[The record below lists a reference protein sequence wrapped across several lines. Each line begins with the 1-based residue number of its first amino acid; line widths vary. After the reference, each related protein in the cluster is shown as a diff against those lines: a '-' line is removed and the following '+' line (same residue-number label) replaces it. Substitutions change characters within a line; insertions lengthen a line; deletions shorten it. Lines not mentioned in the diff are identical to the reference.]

1 MAALTKFDIAGKHAI
16 VTGGAQG
23 LSRGMAEGLLEAGC
37 KVVIIDVQKEKV
49 EKVCEEYR
57 AKGLKAYSVIGN
69 LADRADLNR
78 AFDEALQILDGR
90 LDVLVPA
97 AGIQRR
103 YLPEEFPAEQ
113 WDLVMK
119 INLDHVWFMIQ
130 RSLQVMLKQ
139 PTGGKII
146 TIGSIDFP
154 LQRCITEQIDVQFSY
169 SSAGEYPV
177 CLQAIAEGRAGL
189 TGLWQS
195 FPLAEGAKVF
205 DRLVHR
211 DESLTKAILIP

>member
-57 AKGLKAYSVIGN
+57 AKGLEAYPVIGN

-90 LDVLVPA
+90 LDVLIPA

-103 YLPEEFPAEQ
+103 YLPE
-113 WDLVMK
+113 DMK
-119 INLDHVWFMIQ
+119 GPVVFLA
-130 RSLQVMLKQ
+130 
-139 PTGGKII
+139 
-146 TIGSIDFP
+146 
-154 LQRCITEQIDVQFSY
+154 
-169 SSAGEYPV
+169 SAASDY
-177 CLQAIAEGRAGL
+177 LN
-189 TGLWQS
+189 
-195 FPLAEGAKVF
+195 GA
-205 DRLVHR
+205 
-211 DESLTKAILIP
+211 LIPVDGGYLVK